1 MPHLYEISRRVKFI
15 ESEST
20 LVDAP
25 GARWWD
31 GEGGWGVKCLMRL
44 ELQFRKVKNPE
55 MDDSES
61 CPAV

>member
-15 ESEST
+15 ESERT

-31 GEGGWGVKCLMRL
+31 GDGGWGVKCLRRL
-44 ELQFRKVKNPE
+44 EFQFRKVKNLG
-55 MDDSES
+55 DG
-61 CPAV
+61 